1 MILRRILRSSPAIVG
16 PSIQGQC
23 SAESQIFPQPWIRLL
38 SIITWGWWPPH
49 WWREPSWCQRWQRFS
64 HHLQPPEVAVV
75 CPIKRQDVALL
86 FLLVSCKDSPSS
98 TALDWHEQSDK
109 KFRRFGRRNQ
119 LSDRTCPQIISAF
132 GKHYWNW
139 SFTAVTICDF
149 DVRNKPYCLTFFPCQ
164 HRDQKCKWIGP
175 LNNLFFYRRYQR
187 DRAGLLDPLPYNLY
201 HICLL
206 TRGVLGLYENT
217 HRHAPFSQKIHHF
230 WWIVTT
236 SGWWTHTEYL
246 FMEMKIKMFHLPS
259 CCSNGIANNRHL
271 VKDLVHIGDIT
282 PRLKTRS
289 LSQYLV

>member
-1 MILRRILRSSPAIVG
+1 MILRRILKIILRRILRKFTCNRGSLHSRPMLCWVSNI
-16 PSIQGQC
+16 PSTLNQTLINYQ
-23 SAESQIFPQPWIRLL
+23 L
-38 SIITWGWWPPH
+38 WGWWPPH

-149 DVRNKPYCLTFFPCQ
+149 DVRNKPYCRVHFASPSF
-164 HRDQKCKWIGP
+164 H
-175 LNNLFFYRRYQR
+175 
-187 DRAGLLDPLPYNLY
+187 
-201 HICLL
+201 
-206 TRGVLGLYENT
+206 VNT
-217 HRHAPFSQKIHHF
+217 
-230 WWIVTT
+230 
-236 SGWWTHTEYL
+236 E
-246 FMEMKIKMFHLPS
+246 
-259 CCSNGIANNRHL
+259 
-271 VKDLVHIGDIT
+271 
-282 PRLKTRS
+282 TRS
-289 LSQYLV
+289 ASELVLCTTCSFIVVINVIVLDC

>member
-1 MILRRILRSSPAIVG
+1 MIENCHKKPEWQCWQRWGRESRSYSSPPPAACLSRSVGEGCRTVNWICNHNWLCFQWYWGEFWGSSPAIVG

-149 DVRNKPYCLTFFPCQ
+149 DVRNKPYCRVYLASPSF
-164 HRDQKCKWIGP
+164 H
-175 LNNLFFYRRYQR
+175 
-187 DRAGLLDPLPYNLY
+187 
-201 HICLL
+201 
-206 TRGVLGLYENT
+206 VNT
-217 HRHAPFSQKIHHF
+217 
-230 WWIVTT
+230 
-236 SGWWTHTEYL
+236 
-246 FMEMKIKMFHLPS
+246 
-259 CCSNGIANNRHL
+259 
-271 VKDLVHIGDIT
+271 
-282 PRLKTRS
+282 KTRS
-289 LSQYLV
+289 ASELVLCTTCSFIVVINVIVLDC